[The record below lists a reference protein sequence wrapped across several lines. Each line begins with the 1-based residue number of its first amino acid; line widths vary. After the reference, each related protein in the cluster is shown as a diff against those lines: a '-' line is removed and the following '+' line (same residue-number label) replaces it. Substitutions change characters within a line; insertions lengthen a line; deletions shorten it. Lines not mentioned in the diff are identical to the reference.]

1 MVISEV
7 ECLKHFGFTEDDYL
21 RMLSSMGEPI
31 YIFKDGVGFYTDGD
45 GGACVFNPSEMFE
58 GEVSIC
64 LLGGCSWVDIPYDYL
79 TKASEDISY
88 WYDDQL
94 TGED

>member
-1 MVISEV
+1 MVINKD
-7 ECLKHFGFTEDDYL
+7 ECLKHFNFSEDGYL
-21 RMLSSMGEPI
+21 RMLSSMDEPV

-45 GGACVFNPSEMFE
+45 GGACVFNSSDMFE

-64 LLGGCSWVDIPYDYL
+64 LLSDCSWVDIPYDYL
-79 TKASEDISY
+79 TKASEDMSN

-94 TGED
+94 MAKN